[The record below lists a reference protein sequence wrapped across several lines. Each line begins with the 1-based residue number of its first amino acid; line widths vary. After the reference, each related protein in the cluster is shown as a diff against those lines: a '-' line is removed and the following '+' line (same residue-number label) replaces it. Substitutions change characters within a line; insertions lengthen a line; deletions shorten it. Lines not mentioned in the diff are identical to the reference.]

1 MSVKL
6 WAVRGATTVASNTPD
21 QILAATREL
30 LSELLVRNRI
40 EAEAIVSI
48 IFTATPDLNSEFP
61 AAAARQLGLNN
72 TPLLCMQEI
81 AKPDAL
87 PRCLRILIHFYTE
100 LNKDQL
106 CPVYLHESVKLR
118 PDLNPK

>member
-6 WAVRGATTVASNTPD
+6 WAVRGATTVESDTPE
-21 QILAATREL
+21 QILTATREL
-30 LSELLVRNRI
+30 LSELLVQNRI
-40 EAEAIVSI
+40 EPEAIVSI

-61 AAAARQLGLNN
+61 AVAARQLGLNN

-81 AKPDAL
+81 AKSGAL

-106 CPVYLHESVKLR
+106 CPVYLHEAVKLR
-118 PDLNPK
+118 PDLIPK